1 MVIIIYVYNWRNT
14 TMTNP
19 LIQAYR
25 KPSIYIPIPSGGKF
39 YKTKPKLSI
48 DNELAVYAM
57 TARDELITKTPDALF
72 NGEATI
78 SLIKSCCPDIDEPES
93 MPVGDLL
100 VILVGI
106 RQASYGKEIDID
118 VKCPKCEFDNQLQ
131 LDANIML
138 SKAKTQS
145 PELSVMLPSD
155 FKIVCHPYTLS
166 DRTLL
171 QIQQI
176 KQSKMIQELASEK
189 LDDTMRQEL
198 FGKTFVEIAE
208 LTIDL
213 ITNSIVS
220 VQGPETDLIEDK
232 ETIREWLQSVTK
244 PDYEIIRTKIEELS
258 ESGLETEFNAS
269 CQECGHTWKTGVD
282 LDIANFFVG

>member
-1 MVIIIYVYNWRNT
+1 
-14 TMTNP
+14 MTNP

-25 KPSIYIPIPSGGKF
+25 KPAIYIPLPSGGQF

-48 DNELAVYAM
+48 DNELAIYAM

-118 VKCPKCEFDNQLQ
+118 VKCPKCEFENQLT

-138 SKAKTQS
+138 SKAKQGIA
-145 PELSVMLPSD
+145 ELSVTLPSD
-155 FKIVCHPYTLS
+155 FKVICNPYTLS

-189 LDDTMRQEL
+189 LDDAMRQEL

-208 LTIDL
+208 LTVDL

-220 VQGPETDLIEDK
+220 VQGKETDLIDDK
-232 ETIREWLQSVTK
+232 ETIREWLQSITK

-282 LDIANFFVG
+282 LDISNFFGG

>member
-1 MVIIIYVYNWRNT
+1 
-14 TMTNP
+14 MTNP
-19 LIQAYR
+19 LIQAYK
-25 KPSIYIPIPSGGKF
+25 KPALYIPLPSGGKF
-39 YKTKPKLSI
+39 YKSKPKLSI

-78 SLIKSCCPDIDEPES
+78 SLIKSCCPDIEDVES
-93 MPVGDLL
+93 MPVSDLL

-106 RQASYGKEIDID
+106 RQASYGKEIDVD

-138 SKAKTQS
+138 SKAKTEDTIDQS
-145 PELSVMLPSD
+145 ITLPNG
-155 FKIVCHPYTLS
+155 FKIVCNPYTLI

-176 KQSKMIQELASEK
+176 KQNKMIQGLAKET
-189 LDDTMRQEL
+189 LDDAERQSL

-208 LTIDL
+208 LTVNL
-213 ITNSIVS
+213 ITNSIIS
-220 VQGPETDLIEDK
+220 VQSKDTDLVTDK
-232 ETIREWLQSVTK
+232 DTIKEWLQSITK
-244 PDYEIIRTKIEELS
+244 PDYEIIRGKIEELS
-258 ESGLETEFNAS
+258 ESGLETEFNAT
-269 CQECGHTWKTGVD
+269 CQDCGHIWKTGVD
-282 LDIANFFVG
+282 LDIANFFGG

>member
-1 MVIIIYVYNWRNT
+1 
-14 TMTNP
+14 MTNP

-25 KPSIYIPIPSGGKF
+25 KPSLFIALPSGGKF

-48 DNELAVYAM
+48 DDELAVYAM

-78 SLIKSCCPDIDEPES
+78 SLIKSCCPDIEEPET

-106 RQASYGKEIDID
+106 RQASYGKHIDLN
-118 VKCPKCEFDNQLQ
+118 VKCPKCDFENQLQ
-131 LDANIML
+131 LDANVML
-138 SKAKTQS
+138 SKTKIDPIEQS
-145 PELSVMLPSD
+145 VTLPSD
-155 FKIVCHPYTLS
+155 FKIVCNPYTLT

-171 QIQQI
+171 QVQQI
-176 KQSKMIQELASEK
+176 KQGKMIQALAKET
-189 LDDTMRQEL
+189 LDDTQRQDL

-208 LTIDL
+208 LTVDL
-213 ITNSIVS
+213 ITNSVIS
-220 VQGPETDLIEDK
+220 VQGKETDLITDK
-232 ETIREWLQSVTK
+232 ELIREWLQSITK
-244 PDYEIIRTKIEELS
+244 PDYDIIRGKIEELS

-269 CQECGHTWKTGVD
+269 CQDCGHKWKTGVD
-282 LDIANFFVG
+282 LDVANFFEG

>member
-1 MVIIIYVYNWRNT
+1 
-14 TMTNP
+14 MTNP

-25 KPSIYIPIPSGGKF
+25 KPALYIPLPSGGEF
-39 YKTKPKLSI
+39 YQTKPKLSI
-48 DNELAVYAM
+48 DGELAVYAM

-78 SLIKSCCPDIDEPES
+78 SLIKSCCPDIENPET
-93 MPVGDLL
+93 MPVSDLL

-118 VKCPKCEFDNQLQ
+118 VKCPKCDFENQLT

-138 SKAKTQS
+138 SKTRS
-145 PELSVMLPSD
+145 EPIERSVTLPSE
-155 FKIVCHPYTLS
+155 FKIVCNPYTLT
-166 DRTLL
+166 DRTML

-176 KQSKMIQELASEK
+176 KQNKMIQGLASEK

-208 LTIDL
+208 LTVDL
-213 ITNSIVS
+213 ITNSIVT
-220 VQGPETDLIEDK
+220 VQGKETDLIDDK
-232 ETIREWLQSVTK
+232 ETIREWLQNITK
-244 PDYEIIRTKIEELS
+244 TDYEIIRSKIEELS
-258 ESGLETEFNAS
+258 ESGLETEFNAN
-269 CQECGHTWKTGVD
+269 CQDCGHSWKTGID
-282 LDIANFFVG
+282 LDIANFFGG

>member
-1 MVIIIYVYNWRNT
+1 
-14 TMTNP
+14 MTNP

-25 KPSIYIPIPSGGKF
+25 KPALYIPLPSKGEF
-39 YKTKPKLSI
+39 YETKPKLSI
-48 DNELAVYAM
+48 DGELAVYAM

-78 SLIKSCCPDIDEPES
+78 SVIKSCCPDIDNPKT
-93 MPVGDLL
+93 MPVSDLL

-106 RQASYGKEIDID
+106 RQASYGKNIEMD
-118 VKCPKCEFDNQLQ
+118 VKCPKCEFQNQLQ

-138 SKAKTQS
+138 AKAKS
-145 PELSVMLPSD
+145 EPIDRSVTLPSK
-155 FKIVCHPYTLS
+155 FKVVCNPYTLE
-166 DRTLL
+166 DRTML

-176 KQSKMIQELASEK
+176 KQSKMIQGLANDK

-208 LTIDL
+208 LTVNL

-220 VQGPETDLIEDK
+220 VQGKETDLIEDK
-232 ETIREWLQSVTK
+232 EMIREWLQSITK
-244 PDYEIIRTKIEELS
+244 ADYELIKGKVESLS
-258 ESGLETEFNAS
+258 ESGLETEFTANCQS
-269 CQECGHTWKTGVD
+269 CAHEWKTGVD
-282 LDIANFFVG
+282 LDIANFFGG

>member
-1 MVIIIYVYNWRNT
+1 
-14 TMTNP
+14 MTNP

-25 KPSIYIPIPSGGKF
+25 KPALYIPLPSGGEF
-39 YKTKPKLSI
+39 YQTKPKLSI
-48 DNELAVYAM
+48 DGELAVYAM

-78 SLIKSCCPDIDEPES
+78 SLIKSCCPDIENPET
-93 MPVGDLL
+93 MPVSDLL

-118 VKCPKCEFDNQLQ
+118 VKCPKCDFENRLT

-138 SKAKTQS
+138 SKTRS
-145 PELSVMLPSD
+145 EPIERSVTLPSD
-155 FKIVCHPYTLS
+155 FKIVCNPYTLT
-166 DRTLL
+166 DRTML

-176 KQSKMIQELASEK
+176 KQNKMIQGLASEK

-208 LTIDL
+208 LTVDL
-213 ITNSIVS
+213 ITNSIVT
-220 VQGPETDLIEDK
+220 VQGKETDLIDDK
-232 ETIREWLQSVTK
+232 ETIREWLQNITK
-244 PDYEIIRTKIEELS
+244 TD
-258 ESGLETEFNAS
+258 
-269 CQECGHTWKTGVD
+269 
-282 LDIANFFVG
+282 

>member
-1 MVIIIYVYNWRNT
+1 
-14 TMTNP
+14 MTNP

-25 KPSIYIPIPSGGKF
+25 KPALYIPLPSGGEF

-48 DNELAVYAM
+48 DGELAVYAM

-78 SLIKSCCPDIDEPES
+78 SLIRSCCPDIENPET
-93 MPVGDLL
+93 MPVSDLL
-100 VILVGI
+100 VLLVGI

-118 VKCPKCEFDNQLQ
+118 VKCPKCDFDNQLT

-138 SKAKTQS
+138 SKTKS
-145 PELSVMLPSD
+145 EPVERSVTLPSE
-155 FKIVCHPYTLS
+155 FKIVCNPYTLE
-166 DRTLL
+166 DRTML

-176 KQSKMIQELASEK
+176 KQNKMIQGLASEK
-189 LDDTMRQEL
+189 LDDIMRQEL

-208 LTIDL
+208 LTVSL

-220 VQGPETDLIEDK
+220 VQGKETDLITDK
-232 ETIREWLQSVTK
+232 DTIREWLQNITK
-244 PDYEIIRTKIEELS
+244 TDYEIIRGKVEELS
-258 ESGLETEFNAS
+258 ESGLETEFNAN
-269 CQECGHTWKTGVD
+269 CQDCGHSWKTGVD
-282 LDIANFFVG
+282 LDIANFFGG